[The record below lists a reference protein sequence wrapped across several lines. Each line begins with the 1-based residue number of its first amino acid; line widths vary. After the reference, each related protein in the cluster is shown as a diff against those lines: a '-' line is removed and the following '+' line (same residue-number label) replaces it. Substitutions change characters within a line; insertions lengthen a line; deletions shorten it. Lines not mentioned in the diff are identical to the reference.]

1 VRDGVIVVDKPKG
14 PTSNDVVQRVRR
26 ALKVDRVGHTGT
38 LDPMATGV
46 LPLCIG
52 EGTKIVQLLQSNDK
66 AYEATIQ
73 LGAATDTL
81 DAEGK
86 VVEAAAI
93 PAKVNV
99 EAALVIFCG
108 TYLQKPPMYSAVKVG
123 GKRLHEAAREGLEVE
138 RASREVT
145 VHSLEL
151 LERGADFLRVKVDC
165 SKGFYVRVLADEL
178 SRALGTVGHLSKL
191 RRTRAGNFLLQQ
203 AVTLDEACAGKGL
216 ISLETAIQGLQQ
228 LRVDSAEVARVLCG
242 GKVAAPPLTG
252 PVCVL
257 GPEGKLLAIADVVD
271 GALRYRRVM
280 AR

>member
-1 VRDGVIVVDKPKG
+1 MSDGVIVVDKPKG

-26 ALKVDRVGHTGT
+26 ALKADRVGHTGT

-46 LPLCIG
+46 LPLCVG
-52 EGTKIVQLLQSNDK
+52 EGTKIVQLLQSDDK

-73 LGAATDTL
+73 LGSATDTL

-86 VVEAAAI
+86 VLETAAV
-93 PAKVNV
+93 PATLDV
-99 EAALVIFCG
+99 EAALAKFRG

-151 LERGADFLRVKVDC
+151 LEQGSDFFKVKVDC
-165 SKGFYVRVLADEL
+165 TKGFYVRVLADEL
-178 SRALGTVGHLSKL
+178 SRALGTVGHLSAL
-191 RRTRAGNFLLQQ
+191 RRTRAGHFSLQQ
-203 AVTLDEACAGKGL
+203 AVTLDEACSGKGV
-216 ISLETAIQGLQQ
+216 IPLEAAIQGLPQ
-228 LRVDSAEVARVLCG
+228 LRVDSSEVARVLCG
-242 GKVAAPPLTG
+242 GKVAAPPHSG
-252 PVCVL
+252 PICVL
-257 GPEGKLLAIADVVD
+257 TPEGKLLAIADVVD
-271 GALRYRRVM
+271 GALKYRRVM